1 MPRKTKSNRNK
12 YKSYQCNPIGLNSY
26 GMLKCKVID
35 YTEER
40 ESEKTPHFQIH
51 AQANNDHYKLSINVK
66 SAENPSQLRF
76 YLNKNFIHPIISK
89 IADVPYGFS
98 YSFEY
103 TLDYVRG
110 NLGFTKE
117 DMITLPYDA
126 EGYDDDITDKFV
138 QIISDARNKNAD
150 LYAFGAKWSPG
161 VYELN
166 RGNDSFKLVPNCGMH
181 NIHMNQ
187 GNKGDYH
194 YENGVY
200 QDGGL
205 LIHYPPQNTWTAIFL
220 AFQSQ
225 SWDTDN
231 NTGMAKD

>member
-1 MPRKTKSNRNK
+1 MPRKTKNNRNK
-12 YKSYQCNPIGLNSY
+12 YKNNRCRSLGLDSY
-26 GMLKCKVID
+26 GMLKCKIID
-35 YTEER
+35 YKEDR
-40 ESEKTPHFQIH
+40 EDDITPHFQIH
-51 AQANNDHYKLSINVK
+51 VQANNDHYSLAINVK
-66 SAENPSQLRF
+66 SVEKPSELRF

-89 IADVPYGFS
+89 IIDVSYGFS

-103 TLDYVRG
+103 TLDYIRG
-110 NLGFTKE
+110 DLGFTKE

-126 EGYDDDITDKFV
+126 KGADNDITDKFI
-138 QIISDARNKNAD
+138 QIISEAKNKNAD

-161 VYELN
+161 IYKAN
-166 RGNDSFKLVPNCGMH
+166 RGKDSFKLVPNCGMH

-187 GNKGDYH
+187 GNKGNH
-194 YENGVY
+194 QCENGVY

-205 LIHYPPQNTWTAIFL
+205 LIHYPTQNTWTAVFL

-225 SWDTDN
+225 SWNTDN